1 MCHGMRLLSC
11 TGLACDR
18 VDLQF
23 GVILTMALTL
33 LVVLTATHLENAHLV
48 VTTLA
53 QNRGRNART
62 CHQRRT
68 DLNGFAFADH
78 ENLVDGDLGANFC
91 RYLFYFDFFACD
103 NAILLAAGFYDRVH
117 VGLQRDIAKNS
128 QVYAKNPLLSKCLMF
143 LPGASGSDWCFALT
157 RGAVARKFAPLML
170 IDGLPA

>member
-91 RYLFYFDFFACD
+91 RYLFSFDFFTCD

-128 QVYAKNPLLSKCLMF
+128 QVYAKKPLLSKCLRF
-143 LPGASGSDWCFALT
+143 LSGRGGCQCAFALT
-157 RGAVARKFAPLML
+157 WGAGVRKFASFTL
-170 IDGLPA
+170 